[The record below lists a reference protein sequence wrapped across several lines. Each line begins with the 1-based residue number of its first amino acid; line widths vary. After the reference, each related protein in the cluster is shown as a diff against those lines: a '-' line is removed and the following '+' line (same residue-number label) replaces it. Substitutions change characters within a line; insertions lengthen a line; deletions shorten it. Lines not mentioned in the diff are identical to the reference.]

1 MSISPNFLDSLRYLM
16 GSSIEAPFGP
26 FQVPVKTLQV
36 DPIEAPE
43 MTLSL
48 EHCSDGKVS
57 LTG

>member
-1 MSISPNFLDSLRYLM
+1 M
-16 GSSIEAPFGP
+16 GSSIEAPFEL